1 MRTTQGREIRVL
13 LVADGSGGH
22 LIPALQVAN
31 ALVKT
36 GARAHLW
43 YAQRRAL
50 LPLTEALTHAGLDPA
65 VEIASMPVGSAAG
78 VMARLWRCGQLW
90 HRAQRCFEAFAP
102 DVVVGFGGWVSVPVL
117 LAARL
122 RKANGAARPAI
133 GCLLHEQNA
142 VMGRANRWLAPWVDR
157 VAVSFPEAAPRRN
170 GPPCT
175 RAVQGGPAVLTG
187 MPIRDGIGGASR
199 EAAARRFGFTP
210 EAPTLLVLGGS
221 QGARAIN
228 RLVVE
233 MIERLS
239 AEERRAW
246 QLLHLVGGGDAPA
259 IAARYAAH
267 HVKAWV
273 APFLVEMEEAYAQAH
288 LAIARAGASTIAELA
303 RCGVPAVLIPYPHAG
318 RHQQANAG
326 LVEAVGGGVVLE
338 EPEATPVKLLEA
350 VRRLLCDHERRAAMG
365 RQIQTLHQPQAAAR
379 LSQAILALAT
389 RSSPLTTRH
398 SSLIT
403 HGPPTTE
410 FA

>member
-1 MRTTQGREIRVL
+1 ML

-31 ALVKT
+31 ALAKT

-90 HRAQRCFEAFAP
+90 HHAQRCFETFAP

-122 RKANGAARPAI
+122 RQANGAARPAI

-170 GPPCT
+170 GPP
-175 RAVQGGPAVLTG
+175 AVLTG
-187 MPIRDGIGGASR
+187 MPIRDGIGDASR
-199 EAAARRFGFTP
+199 EAAAQRFGFTP

-233 MIERLS
+233 MVERLS

-273 APFLVEMEEAYAQAH
+273 APFLAEMEVAYAQAD

-338 EPEATPVKLLEA
+338 EPEATPVTLLEA
-350 VRRLLCDHERRAAMG
+350 VRRLLRDHERRATMG

-379 LSQAILALAT
+379 LSRAILELAGAGEADEVSNDD
-389 RSSPLTTRH
+389 R
-398 SSLIT
+398 
-403 HGPPTTE
+403 
-410 FA
+410 